1 MSSVDSLKDSALSDA
16 SSQYWEKT
24 LTDMNNVDE
33 SFANARDLGYS
44 RLNYSRLTAIGT
56 LAKVD
61 KVDIYKTNV
70 ISNRGKLSISV
81 RTGGEDSK
89 VLDLS
94 TYETYLNQLKQQ
106 TDPEGYEKE
115 KAEKKKE
122 QAEKSSLE
130 LTAPGVRIEVYST
143 NRQGKQVL
151 VADSA
156 EDEGSELREN
166 LELMLT
172 GEYEASKGTYYIK
185 ISRDETVDSDEE
197 MPYALQIKMGDTF
210 KHDYVA
216 IEQPSEDTNNGKESK
231 IPLTTSSGGSLSVVN
246 ALQIQASRYQATAQ
260 MLQVGYQNMASIY
273 SKNNKF

>member
-216 IEQPSEDTNNGKESK
+216 IEQPSEDTNNGKEST
-231 IPLTTSSGGSLSVVN
+231 IPLTTSSGGSLSAVN

>member
-231 IPLTTSSGGSLSVVN
+231 IPLTTSSGGSLAAVN

>member
-81 RTGGEDSK
+81 RTGEEDSK

-106 TDPEGYEKE
+106 TDPEGYEKR
-115 KAEKKKE
+115 KPKRKK
-122 QAEKSSLE
+122 
-130 LTAPGVRIEVYST
+130 
-143 NRQGKQVL
+143 NRQK
-151 VADSA
+151 
-156 EDEGSELREN
+156 
-166 LELMLT
+166 
-172 GEYEASKGTYYIK
+172 
-185 ISRDETVDSDEE
+185 
-197 MPYALQIKMGDTF
+197 
-210 KHDYVA
+210 
-216 IEQPSEDTNNGKESK
+216 
-231 IPLTTSSGGSLSVVN
+231 SLLWN
-246 ALQIQASRYQATAQ
+246 
-260 MLQVGYQNMASIY
+260 
-273 SKNNKF
+273 

>member
-89 VLDLS
+89 VLDLLRMKLILTS
-94 TYETYLNQLKQQ
+94 SNSRPILK
-106 TDPEGYEKE
+106 DMKRESRKE
-115 KAEKKKE
+115 KK
-122 QAEKSSLE
+122 
-130 LTAPGVRIEVYST
+130 
-143 NRQGKQVL
+143 NRQK
-151 VADSA
+151 
-156 EDEGSELREN
+156 
-166 LELMLT
+166 
-172 GEYEASKGTYYIK
+172 
-185 ISRDETVDSDEE
+185 
-197 MPYALQIKMGDTF
+197 
-210 KHDYVA
+210 
-216 IEQPSEDTNNGKESK
+216 
-231 IPLTTSSGGSLSVVN
+231 SLLWN
-246 ALQIQASRYQATAQ
+246 
-260 MLQVGYQNMASIY
+260 
-273 SKNNKF
+273 

>member
-70 ISNRGKLSISV
+70 ISNRGQVSISV

-197 MPYALQIKMGDTF
+197 MPYALQIKNGRYFQTRLRCDRTALGR
-210 KHDYVA
+210 HQQRQGEQNPPDYVIRRFFVGCQRFA
-216 IEQPSEDTNNGKESK
+216 DSGF
-231 IPLTTSSGGSLSVVN
+231 PLSGDGSD
-246 ALQIQASRYQATAQ
+246 AASR
-260 MLQVGYQNMASIY
+260 L
-273 SKNNKF
+273 SKYGKYLFQKQ

>member
-70 ISNRGKLSISV
+70 ISNRGKLSISI

-231 IPLTTSSGGSLSVVN
+231 IPLTTSSGGSLSAVN

>member
-166 LELMLT
+166 L
-172 GEYEASKGTYYIK
+172 
-185 ISRDETVDSDEE
+185 V
-197 MPYALQIKMGDTF
+197 
-210 KHDYVA
+210 
-216 IEQPSEDTNNGKESK
+216 
-231 IPLTTSSGGSLSVVN
+231 
-246 ALQIQASRYQATAQ
+246 
-260 MLQVGYQNMASIY
+260 
-273 SKNNKF
+273 

>member
-231 IPLTTSSGGSLSVVN
+231 IPLTTSSSGSLSAVN